1 MIVVLA
7 FFVLLLIG
15 LPVSLV
21 VLFSSTLGIFVYSD
35 MSMLLVVQQMFNG
48 LNNFVLLGIPFF
60 IMAGNIAAKG
70 NISRHL
76 INVMRMLLGKIQG
89 GTVIAGICAC
99 AFFAAISGS
108 SMATVVAIG
117 TIMIPALI
125 EMGYPEEM
133 AEGSITAGGSI
144 GILIPP
150 SAPMIM
156 ICVAMNTSVGK
167 QFMAGFL
174 PGILLA
180 LAWCIYVYFKC
191 KKMNIKDTK
200 TYTKEEKREI
210 WKKAIWSL
218 LYPLIVL
225 GGIYLGFA
233 TPTEAAAI
241 ALIYVIIIELFVYKT
256 MTLKQ
261 IVQEAYNALKT
272 SGGIIFII
280 SCAAVLNWLIT
291 TQQLPAMISTFIAEN
306 VSSKVVFIL
315 ILMVLFFI
323 AGCFMDLIALIVIL
337 GPILAPTLGLF
348 NIDPIHF
355 GIMCVMCVQVSYI
368 TPPFGLNLYATMGMR
383 DRTMGQ
389 VSKSILPYLLILI
402 IMTFLICFV
411 PQISLIIPNLMMN

>member
-1 MIVVLA
+1 MIVVA
-7 FFVLLLIG
+7 SFFVLLLAGI
-15 LPVSLV
+15 PVSLV
-21 VLFSSTLGIFVYSD
+21 VLISSMLGIFAYSD
-35 MSMLLVVQQMFNG
+35 MSQLLVVQQMFNG

-70 NISRHL
+70 SISGHL
-76 INVMRMLLGKIQG
+76 INVMRMLLGKIKG
-89 GTVIAGICAC
+89 GTVMAGILAC

-125 EMGYPEEM
+125 DMGYPEEM

-167 QFMAGFL
+167 QFMAGFV

-180 LAWCIYVYFKC
+180 GVWCLYVYFKC
-191 KKMNIKDTK
+191 KKSNIQDTK
-200 TYTKEEKREI
+200 VYTKQEKREI
-210 WKKAIWSL
+210 WRKSIWAL
-218 LYPLIVL
+218 LYPIIVL

-241 ALIYVIIIELFVYKT
+241 ALIYVILIEVFVYKT
-256 MTLKQ
+256 LTLKQ
-261 IVQEAYNALKT
+261 IVNEAYGALKT
-272 SGGIIFII
+272 SGSIIFII

-291 TQQLPAMISTFIAEN
+291 TQQLPALISGFIAAYVTN
-306 VSSKVVFIL
+306 KVVFIL
-315 ILMVLFFI
+315 ILIALFFV
-323 AGCFMDLIALIVIL
+323 AGCFMDLVALIVIV
-337 GPILAPTLGLF
+337 GPIIAPTLTLF
-348 NIDPIHF
+348 DIDPILF
-355 GIMCVMCVQVSYI
+355 GIMCVMCVQISYI

-383 DRTMGQ
+383 NRTMSQ
-389 VSKSILPYLLILI
+389 VSKSIIPYLAIL
-402 IMTFLICFV
+402 TVVTLLVCFV
-411 PQISLIIPNLMMN
+411 PQISLFLPNMMQG